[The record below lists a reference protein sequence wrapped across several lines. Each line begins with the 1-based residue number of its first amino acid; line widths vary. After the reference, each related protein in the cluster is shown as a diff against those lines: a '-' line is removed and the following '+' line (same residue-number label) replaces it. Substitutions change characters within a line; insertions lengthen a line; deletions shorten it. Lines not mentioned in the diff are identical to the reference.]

1 MKQLAIV
8 AALSALALAGCNR
21 NTAIGNDREA
31 DRDPPSHAAPIRPA
45 GTALQNVSTALV
57 KPETMSDADVAA
69 IGGTGGRCVFTLTE
83 VSFPAFVYA
92 PGDRGFIKLN
102 GTLVPL
108 DAVGADRF
116 ENGGLVVTTRLLDTR
131 GNAGLRG
138 LEMIV
143 VPPGAR
149 DELGY
154 RGYTSCD
161 G

>member
-1 MKQLAIV
+1 MKRLVTV

-31 DRDPPSHAAPIRPA
+31 GRDPPAQAAPIRPA
-45 GTALQNVSTALV
+45 GSALRNVSTALI

-69 IGGTGGRCVFTLTE
+69 IGGTEGRCVFTLTE
-83 VSFPAFVYA
+83 VSFPAFVYT
-92 PGDRGFIKLN
+92 PGEQGFIKLN
-102 GTLVPL
+102 GTLIPL
-108 DAVGADRF
+108 DPAGADRF
-116 ENGGLVVTTRLLDTR
+116 ESGQLIVTTRLLDTR

-143 VPPGAR
+143 VPPGAG